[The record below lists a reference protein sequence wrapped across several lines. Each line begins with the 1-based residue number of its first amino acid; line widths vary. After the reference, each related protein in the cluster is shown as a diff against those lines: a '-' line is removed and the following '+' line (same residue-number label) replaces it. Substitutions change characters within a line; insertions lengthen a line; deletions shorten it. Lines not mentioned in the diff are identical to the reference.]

1 MKSSREGWS
10 YPLLLRLPR
19 SPEDYGKSHPL
30 SVHRPSADQT
40 KPGELK
46 KIFFLLQDVFE
57 LLFED
62 VKPFLDVFEVLATR
76 ENDLS

>member
-1 MKSSREGWS
+1 MLER
-10 YPLLLRLPR
+10 
-19 SPEDYGKSHPL
+19 
-30 SVHRPSADQT
+30 
-40 KPGELK
+40 
-46 KIFFLLQDVFE
+46 FLQDVFE